1 MPRALANLKV
11 REKTPQDRL
20 WNRLIDELESRD
32 TAFAIQANQLV
43 ERSARSMVISEL
55 KQHSPE
61 MISSVAVMQI
71 DCVGDYC
78 DKDENGKP
86 KGVCTADACSPES
99 SNLPPYNF
107 DGTLPAIPTL
117 VYSGRLMRWK
127 LSTEGC
133 PMIDFSG
140 VAQFEVLPGS
150 SPNDT
155 YAFDPFGVLTNWYAQ
170 HINNIT
176 YDPCIFIGGSIVV
189 RTAQVFLKDWSW
201 IWVVDRPGL
210 ILI

>member
-32 TAFAIQANQLV
+32 TAFAIHANQLV

-55 KQHSPE
+55 KQHIPE
-61 MISSVAVMQI
+61 MIPSMAVMQI
-71 DCVGDYC
+71 ECVGDYC
-78 DKDENGKP
+78 DRDQNGKP
-86 KGVCTADACSPES
+86 KGVCTDTECSAES

-107 DGTLPAIPTL
+107 DGTDPAIPTL
-117 VYSGRLMRWK
+117 VYSGRLLRWQ
-127 LSTEGC
+127 LSTGGC

-140 VAQFEVLPGS
+140 VAQFEFLPGS

-155 YAFDPFGVLTNWYAQ
+155 YAFDPFGVLTRWYFTQ
-170 HINNIT
+170 INNTT
-176 YDPCIFIGGSIVV
+176 YDPCYFIGAQIIV

-201 IWVVDRPGL
+201 IWVVDPMTALL
-210 ILI
+210 I